1 MGEEGILLVVE
12 LVSGPGIK
20 EYIGHVILRV
30 VGHDV
35 WSWVGDQGAIRREAS
50 YGGVVAGFQCVVGVA
65 ATAA

>member
-65 ATAA
+65 AAAA

>member
-35 WSWVGDQGAIRREAS
+35 WSWVGDQWAIRREAS
-50 YGGVVAGFQCVVGVA
+50 YGGGVAGFQCVVGVA